1 MLRTQYQE
9 GDCVT
14 GEQIGREMKR
24 VEISWDTAGEILSV
38 KPNWVWL
45 CFFYCWCYM
54 MYIFF
59 LEHLDKIHHTAV
71 HSGEHRY
78 QESTIKLYIYTHV
91 CVCIRCGFAFIQQK
105 SGYNPCDCVN
115 FFFLCWL
122 EQSLLNL
129 RALISVKDQWI
140 TPAIGTSRDITICS
154 EIFNLIFL

>member
-14 GEQIGREMKR
+14 GEQIGREMKL

-91 CVCIRCGFAFIQQK
+91 CGCVLDVVLLLYNKNQDIIR
-105 SGYNPCDCVN
+105 VTVW
-115 FFFLCWL
+115 FFFPVLTWAKPFKSPC
-122 EQSLLNL
+122 LNFRERSMNNACYWDKQRYYHL
-129 RALISVKDQWI
+129 FWDL
-140 TPAIGTSRDITICS
+140 
-154 EIFNLIFL
+154 